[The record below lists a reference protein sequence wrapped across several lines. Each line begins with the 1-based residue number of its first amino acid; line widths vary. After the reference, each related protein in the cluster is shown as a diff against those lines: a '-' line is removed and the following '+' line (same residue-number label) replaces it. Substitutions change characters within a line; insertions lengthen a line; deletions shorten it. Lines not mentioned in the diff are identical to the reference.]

1 MHCLK
6 SVNIYKYYGFH
17 RIFLLSLIVS
27 FLVFS
32 VIYVPLVLAFSST
45 LYDSHFI
52 LFVLGWIALYPLHKM
67 VHLLPLLP
75 VFKFVKI
82 DAHIQF
88 GFIPFFSIRIK
99 EPIAKN
105 LFICSLFSPFIVI
118 NTVLLLMCLAFPHYV
133 HYIAILLA
141 YHVGM
146 CSSDFLYM
154 KHILSTPKNA
164 KIEDTNKGCE
174 ILVSTT

>member
-88 GFIPFFSIRIK
+88 GFYSILFN
-99 EPIAKN
+99 KN
-105 LFICSLFSPFIVI
+105 QRTHCQKFVHLLFV
-118 NTVLLLMCLAFPHYV
+118 
-133 HYIAILLA
+133 
-141 YHVGM
+141 
-146 CSSDFLYM
+146 
-154 KHILSTPKNA
+154 
-164 KIEDTNKGCE
+164 
-174 ILVSTT
+174 